1 MRLLRRV
8 HRPRMR
14 LFEPPFPFLRFR
26 FLTDDLITIGCVTM
40 SMADLGLTGFLAM
53 TDWGLTDWGL
63 TDWGLTDWGLRI
75 VSARSFNMS
84 MIAADFLLY
93 SGGWFFE
100 FVHTK

>member
-14 LFEPPFPFLRFR
+14 RLEPPFPFRFR
-26 FLTDDLITIGCVTM
+26 FLTDDLITLGCVTM
-40 SMADLGLTGFLAM
+40 SMADLGLTDLGLAM
-53 TDWGLTDWGL
+53 TDRGLTDL
-63 TDWGLTDWGLRI
+63 GLTDWGLRI